1 MAIGKGVVV
10 RLKSGGPKMT
20 VVDISEYQLYNGN
33 QALCSW
39 FLPDGKPMEKLFPPE
54 SLDEILG
61 DEK

>member
-1 MAIGKGVVV
+1 
-10 RLKSGGPKMT
+10 MT